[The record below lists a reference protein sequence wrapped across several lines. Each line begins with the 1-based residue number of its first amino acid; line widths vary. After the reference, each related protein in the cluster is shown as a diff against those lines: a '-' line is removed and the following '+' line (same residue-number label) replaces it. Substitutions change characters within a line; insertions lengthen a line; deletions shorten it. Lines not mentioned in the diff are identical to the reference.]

1 MEVYLQVF
9 LTKGVSESGWSAIRS
24 NFLVERAPVPT
35 EWESEW
41 ARNPVSTPYRRETPR
56 RLMEIEPFR
65 RQAFNLSLY

>member
-9 LTKGVSESGWSAIRS
+9 LIKGLSESGWSAIRP
-24 NFLVERAPVPT
+24 NFPVPT

-41 ARNPVSTPYRRETPR
+41 APNPVSTPYRTKTLR
-56 RLMEIEPFR
+56 RLLEIEPLG